1 MVTAMRTD
9 NTIEFD
15 SAQHIEEFNARLL
28 QEHVKYCYEH
38 SRYYRRLFDEKSIK
52 PDAIRTR
59 GDLALLP
66 VTSKEDI
73 EKHAEE
79 FLCVPQREAVDLCQ
93 TSGTT
98 GEPVMFLQTAADLER
113 LGYNEEISFRAAGV
127 TENDRVMITCALGR
141 CFMAG
146 IAYYEGVK
154 RIGAMAIRAGSG
166 KPALLAREI
175 LLYRPSVVVCVP
187 SQGVQMGE
195 SLQACGIDPAGVG
208 VRLFIGIGE
217 PVRTGDLQYSPLGLR
232 LSQIWKCQVAGTYA
246 STEIATSF
254 TDCTSGCGGHFHPE
268 LITVEVLDENQQ
280 PLGPGQP
287 GEIVATPLQVTGM
300 PLLRYC
306 TGDIA
311 AYFAEPCKCGR
322 NTWRMGPIIGRKQQK
337 MKIRGTTVY
346 PGGIFSVLQ
355 QIPAIKNYYLEVSGD
370 YELSE
375 NVRVVVGVEDVKA
388 VAAEDVAEKIRQNI
402 RIKPQVVIA
411 AAAEVEKKTIQEGK
425 RKAVTFFDNRH
436 TAKTPVM

>member
-1 MVTAMRTD
+1 V
-9 NTIEFD
+9 
-15 SAQHIEEFNARLL
+15 
-28 QEHVKYCYEH
+28 
-38 SRYYRRLFDEKSIK
+38 FDEKGIR
-52 PDAIRTR
+52 PQTIRTKD
-59 GDLALLP
+59 DLSLLP
-66 VTSKEDI
+66 LTSKEDI
-73 EKHAEE
+73 EKHAED
-79 FLCVPQREAVDLCQ
+79 FMCVPHRQAVDLCQ

-98 GEPVMFLQTAADLER
+98 GEPVMFLQTAADFQR
-113 LGYNEEISFRAAGV
+113 LGYNEEISFRAAGM
-127 TENDRVMITCALGR
+127 TEDDRVMITCALGR

-166 KPALLAREI
+166 KPALLAQEI
-175 LLYRPSVVVCVP
+175 LLYRPSIVVCVP
-187 SQGVQMGE
+187 SQALAMGE
-195 SLQACGIDPAGVG
+195 SLLASGVDPSKVG

-217 PVRTGDLQYSPLGLR
+217 PVRTGDLQYSHLGRR
-232 LSQIWKCQVAGTYA
+232 LSQIWKCDVAGTYA

-254 TDCTSGCGGHFHPE
+254 TDCTGGCGGHFHPE

-311 AYFAEPCKCGR
+311 AYFTEPCKCGR
-322 NTWRMGPIIGRKQQK
+322 NTYRMGPIIGRKQQK

-346 PGGIFSVLQ
+346 PGGIISVLQ
-355 QIPAIKNYYLEVSGD
+355 QMPAIKNYYLEVSGD

-375 NVRVVVGVEDVKA
+375 NVRVVVGVEDVKGI
-388 VAAEDVAEKIRQNI
+388 AAEDVAEKIRQNI

-411 AAAEVEKKTIQEGK
+411 PAAEVEKKTIQEGK
-425 RKAVTFFDNRH
+425 RKAITFFDNRH
-436 TAKTPVM
+436 TVKTPAM